1 MLVGGLKT
9 EICVLVLSVRAKLS
23 SAFITQRWYQSFPSN
38 SRIVRHCVQSV
49 LLVSDTRWFQT

>member
-23 SAFITQRWYQSFPSN
+23 SAFITQMPE
-38 SRIVRHCVQSV
+38 V
-49 LLVSDTRWFQT
+49 VSILPV